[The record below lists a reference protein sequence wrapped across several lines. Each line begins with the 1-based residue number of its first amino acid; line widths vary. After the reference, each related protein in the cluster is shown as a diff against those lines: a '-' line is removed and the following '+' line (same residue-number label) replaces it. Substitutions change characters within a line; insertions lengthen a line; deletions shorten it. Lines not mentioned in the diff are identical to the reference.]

1 MARVIYCQN
10 VSNKGSATLENPN
23 RSVLKKKCSAALLR
37 PFIES
42 ASGQNTDEKD
52 DKKPAKKNLGNV
64 PDEKHSNAKGL
75 GKIQLWKQLLK
86 NFTIQINKK
95 NVAL

>member
-64 PDEKHSNAKGL
+64 PDENIQTLKDLEKFNCESNY
-75 GKIQLWKQLLK
+75 
-86 NFTIQINKK
+86 
-95 NVAL
+95 